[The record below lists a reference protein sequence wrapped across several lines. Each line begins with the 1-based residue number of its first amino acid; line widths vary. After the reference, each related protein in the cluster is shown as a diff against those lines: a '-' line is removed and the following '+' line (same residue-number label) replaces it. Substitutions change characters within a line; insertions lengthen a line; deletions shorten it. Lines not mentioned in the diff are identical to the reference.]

1 MWPLG
6 GVGMTKITRFNY
18 LTLSEFISLL
28 EDRAPYSPI
37 IQECV
42 SRLEASDLP
51 SCPICS
57 GDIEKF
63 IKEN

>member
-1 MWPLG
+1 
-6 GVGMTKITRFNY
+6 MTKITRFNN

-28 EDRAPYSPI
+28 EDKAPYSDI

-42 SRLEASDLP
+42 SRLEALDIP
-51 SCPICS
+51 TCPICN
-57 GDIEKF
+57 GNINVF